1 MFKLLKK
8 LRDLL
13 LVRTIWRKH
22 QIGIGFHAGAR
33 VVLWGKNK
41 LIIGDHFF
49 IGRDSQ
55 ILCDAVIGD
64 WVGFSH
70 KVGLIGTY
78 DHNYQQIGVPIRLA
92 SQIRHPD
99 YSWKGLNMKVV
110 IEDDVLVG
118 YGSII
123 LSGVRIGQGS
133 IIAAGSFVTR
143 NVEPFSIYGGVP
155 ARKIGERFENETDLE
170 EHIRLYNQ
178 NYKKG
183 KE

>member
-1 MFKLLKK
+1 
-8 LRDLL
+8 
-13 LVRTIWRKH
+13 
-22 QIGIGFHAGAR
+22 
-33 VVLWGKNK
+33 
-41 LIIGDHFF
+41 
-49 IGRDSQ
+49 
-55 ILCDAVIGD
+55 
-64 WVGFSH
+64 
-70 KVGLIGTY
+70 
-78 DHNYQQIGVPIRLA
+78 
-92 SQIRHPD
+92 
-99 YSWKGLNMKVV
+99 
-110 IEDDVLVG
+110 VG